1 MTRIRCTEVH
11 PQEPFFTE
19 GKEYM
24 VFSNEV
30 GDYCIKCDDGDIVE
44 NAETV
49 ELLLC
54 NLQEYWLSNFELV
67 VEDKATKYRKAIQ
80 KRIVQYN
87 MDISKYNEQLLKGP
101 SNILEMQIAVLNVK
115 RAEAMEILEELKKI
129 DKTVDN
135 LK

>member
-1 MTRIRCTEVH
+1 MTRIRCTEVN

-19 GKEYM
+19 GKAYM
-24 VFSNEV
+24 VFRNEV

-54 NLQEYWLSNFELV
+54 NLQEYWWSKFELV
-67 VEDKATKYRKAIQ
+67 VEDKATQYTKAIQ
-80 KRIVQYN
+80 NRIINFN
-87 MDISKYNEQLLKGP
+87 MKIAWCNERRDDPYIEAHLQTLRISR
-101 SNILEMQIAVLNVK
+101 M
-115 RAEAMEILEELKKI
+115 EAMEILNELEKI

-135 LK
+135 